1 LAAATLRFPASP
13 AKLRSVLDRHSATI
27 ATVVL
32 LILLAWLLAQWT
44 WLFLQP
50 KEVVAPPA
58 ATPPI
63 NINTVAEQIISSH
76 VFGVAGEKGNTDEAQ
91 VSSLNLHLKGVFAFS
106 KETPAFAIVNTGAK
120 SDDAFKVGDEIVPG
134 VLLTEVQ
141 ATNILIKR
149 SGVLEKVNLEEA
161 PGGTGVAPPRIPPPR
176 TPTPMPNARPVAPTT
191 TPHTRST
198 APRAAP
204 NNYNLSR
211 SELTATLQDPKQLS
225 SLGRVNSNPGGGV
238 VVEEVPANSL
248 AERLGLQPGDVIR
261 NVNGG
266 AVNSPGDLGRLY
278 QHIGQTAQLRVDGT
292 RSGQPLNLTYNMQ
305 Q

>member
-1 LAAATLRFPASP
+1 M
-13 AKLRSVLDRHSATI
+13 TI
-27 ATVVL
+27 TTIVL

-44 WLFLQP
+44 WLFLRP

-63 NINTVAEQIISSH
+63 NVNAVAERIISTH
-76 VFGVAGEKGNTDEAQ
+76 IFGVAGEKGNADDAQ
-91 VSSLNLHLKGVFAFS
+91 VSTLNLHLKGVFAFS
-106 KETPAFAIVNTGAK
+106 EDTPAFAIVNTGAK

-149 SGVLEKVNLEEA
+149 SGVLEKVNLEET
-161 PGGTGVAPPRIPPPR
+161 PGGTGVEPPRVPPPR
-176 TPTPMPNARPVAPTT
+176 TSNARPVAPTT
-191 TPHTRST
+191 SRPSRSS
-198 APRAAP
+198 APSSAP

-225 SLGRVNSNPGGGV
+225 SLGKVNSNAGGGV
-238 VVEEVPANSL
+238 VVEDVPSNSL
-248 AERLGLQPGDVIR
+248 AERLGLQPGDIIR
-261 NVNGG
+261 TINGG
-266 AVNSPGDLGRLY
+266 AVNSPGDLGRIY
-278 QHIGQTAQLRVDGT
+278 QHIGQTAQLRVDGM
-292 RSGQPLNLTYNMQ
+292 RGGQPLNLTYNMQ